1 MARSV
6 AYSEIFAA
14 ILDGVNNASKKYHK
28 WSGGY
33 WQNSAPESFI
43 ESEIA
48 NSLSKIVPYLTLQ
61 DTIRN
66 ILKDANA
73 DLRGPKPRNS
83 DVGRIDIIVWWAN
96 ESPRIL
102 VEVKKASGNNAL
114 NLDARRL
121 RQMLNKESS
130 LQKGLIVAYTSAQKS
145 KTIDDRFE
153 NLAYNSGTIL
163 EQRIGPKKRKDD
175 DGEIWYWDAGCFSV
189 DL

>member
-1 MARSV
+1 LNQKLQ
-6 AYSEIFAA
+6 I
-14 ILDGVNNASKKYHK
+14 
-28 WSGGY
+28 
-33 WQNSAPESFI
+33 
-43 ESEIA
+43 
-48 NSLSKIVPYLTLQ
+48 LSKIVPYLTLQ

-73 DLRGPKPRNS
+73 DLRGPKPQNS
-83 DVGRIDIIVWWAN
+83 DVGRIDIIVWWTN

-130 LQKGLIVAYTSAQKS
+130 LRKGLIVAYTSAQKS

-163 EQRIGPKKRKDD
+163 EQRIGPKKR
-175 DGEIWYWDAGCFSV
+175 
-189 DL
+189 